1 MVIWHMGLFFITN
14 FLAHAITVP
23 ASPRI
28 NEYLPIVKARIPWP
42 PIIALFLPFYGL
54 LRSLRRIFLTLI
66 SHKDEVHA
74 ALMQQAVPV
83 VARTERW
90 SPPVGREELVYVQLP
105 SDFNAIERSAFK
117 R

>member
-1 MVIWHMGLFFITN
+1 MAIWHMGLFFVTN

-54 LRSLRRIFLTLI
+54 LRSLRRIFLT

-74 ALMQQAVPV
+74 ALMQRAVLV

-90 SPPVGREELVYVQLP
+90 SPLVGREELLYVQLS

-117 R
+117 P